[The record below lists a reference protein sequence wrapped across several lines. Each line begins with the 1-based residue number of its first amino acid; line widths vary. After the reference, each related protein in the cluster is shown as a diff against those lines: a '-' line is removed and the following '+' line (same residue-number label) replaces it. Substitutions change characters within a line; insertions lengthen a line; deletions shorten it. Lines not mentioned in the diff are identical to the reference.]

1 MKVGIPSEVY
11 PKEARVAASPETV
24 TKLKALGFEVV
35 IESGAGRHA
44 HFSDADY
51 QAAGA
56 QIAENPGEVWGADVV
71 MKVRAP
77 MERPGGVQ
85 EVDLLREGTTL
96 ISFLA
101 PDQSDELL
109 KSLATKGVSALAM
122 EKIPR
127 ITRAQ
132 KMDALSSLANI
143 AGYRS
148 VLEAATHFGRF
159 FTGQIT
165 AAGRLAPAKVL
176 VIGAGVAGLQAI
188 ATAKSMGAIVKAFD
202 TREACREQVTSF
214 GAEFLE
220 VDFEESGEGSG
231 GYAKVMSKEFIE
243 AEMALFRQHAP
254 ETDIVITTALIPGRP
269 APKLW
274 LADMV
279 ELMPS
284 GGVVVDLAASQGGNC
299 ELTEP
304 GEVVVKHGVTMVGHE
319 DLTSR
324 LATTASQLYATNLY
338 NLVEHMTNEGSYTVD
353 LADEIV
359 LASTAVKD
367 GEVVWPPPKP
377 AAPPPP
383 PPKPAPK
390 EAEAPAPAKTE
401 PVKSEKSGHGHG
413 HGDTGGGSGVVGW
426 VMLAVLALAWGSS
439 ALFGQGAGG
448 EGDALRDFLQ
458 HFTVFVLACFVGWQV
473 IWNVTPALHTPLMSV
488 TNAISGIILVGG
500 MLHASGALVGAD
512 GQLNIETILG
522 LAAVGFATLNVSGGF
537 LVTQRMLRMFRK

>member
-24 TKLKALGFEVV
+24 TKLTALGYEVV
-35 IESGAGRHA
+35 VQSGAGLLA
-44 HFSDADY
+44 HFTDQDY
-51 QAAGA
+51 EGAGA
-56 QIAENPGEVWGADVV
+56 QISADSAEVWASDIVL
-71 MKVRAP
+71 KVRAP
-77 MERPGGVQ
+77 MEAPGGVQ
-85 EVDLLREGTTL
+85 EVELLKKGSTL

-101 PDQSDELL
+101 PDQSDALL
-109 KSLATKGVSALAM
+109 QALAERGVSAVAM

-148 VLEAATHFGRF
+148 VLEAAAHFGRF

-220 VDFEESGEGSG
+220 VEFEESGEGAG
-231 GYAKVMSKEFIE
+231 GYAKVMSQEFID
-243 AEMALFRQHAP
+243 AEMALFRKHAP
-254 ETDIVITTALIPGRP
+254 ELDIVITTALIPGRP

-279 ELMPS
+279 ELMPN

-304 GEVVVKHGVTMVGHE
+304 GEVVVKHGVTLVGHE

-324 LATTASQLYATNLY
+324 LATTASQLYSTNLY
-338 NLVEHMTNEGSYTVD
+338 NLVEHMTTEGAFDVD
-353 LADEIV
+353 LEDEIV
-359 LASTAVKD
+359 LASTAVKE

-377 AAPPPP
+377 VAPPPP

-390 EAEAPAPAKTE
+390 AEAPAPTPTPAKSSK
-401 PVKSEKSGHGHG
+401 KSSSHG
-413 HGDTGGGSGVVGW
+413 HGDTGGGSGIIGW
-426 VMLAVLALAWGSS
+426 LMLAILVLSWGS
-439 ALFGQGAGG
+439 AELFGHEPSG
-448 EGDALRDFLQ
+448 EVDALRDFLQ

-473 IWNVTPALHTPLMSV
+473 IWNVSPALHTPLMSV

-500 MLHASGALVGAD
+500 MLHASGALVSPETGAM
-512 GQLNIETILG
+512 NIETILG

>member
-11 PKEARVAASPETV
+11 PKEARVAASPDTV
-24 TKLKALGFEVV
+24 TKLKALGYEVCV
-35 IESGAGRHA
+35 QSGAGQHA

-51 QAAGA
+51 EAAGA
-56 QIAENPGEVWGADVV
+56 SVLTDAAEVWASDVV
-71 MKVRAP
+71 LKVRAP
-77 MERPGGVQ
+77 MDRPDGSGH
-85 EVDLLREGTTL
+85 ESALLKEGATL
-96 ISFLA
+96 IAFLA
-101 PDQSDELL
+101 PDQSDALL
-109 KSLATKGVSALAM
+109 AQLAERGVSAVAV

-148 VLEAATHFGRF
+148 VLEAATYFGRF

-188 ATAKSMGAIVKAFD
+188 ATAKSMGAIVRAFD

-220 VDFEESGEGSG
+220 VEFEESGEGAG
-231 GYAKVMSKEFIE
+231 GYAKVMSPEFIA
-243 AEMALFRQHAP
+243 AEMDLFRKYAV

-279 ELMPS
+279 ELMPN

-304 GEVVVKHGVTMVGHE
+304 GEVVVKHGVTLVGHE

-324 LATTASQLYATNLY
+324 LATTASQLYSTNLY
-338 NLVEHMTNEGSYTVD
+338 NLVEHMTQDGQLTVD
-353 LADEIV
+353 LEDEIV
-359 LASTAVKD
+359 LASTAVKT

-390 EAEAPAPAKTE
+390 AEAPAPKVAPASSSK
-401 PVKSEKSGHGHG
+401 PSSKPSSGHG
-413 HGDTGGGSGVVGW
+413 HGDTGGGSGAVGW
-426 VMLAVLALAWGSS
+426 IMLAVLVLAWGS
-439 ALFGQGAGG
+439 AELFGHEPSG
-448 EGDALRDFLQ
+448 EMDALRDFLQ

-473 IWNVTPALHTPLMSV
+473 IWNVSPALHTPLMSV

-500 MLHASGALVGAD
+500 MLHASGDLSSV
-512 GQLNIETILG
+512 ETMLG

>member
-1 MKVGIPSEVY
+1 MKVGVPSEVY
-11 PKEARVAASPETV
+11 AKEARVAASPDSV
-24 TKLKALGFEVV
+24 AKLIALGYEVCV
-35 IESGAGRHA
+35 QSGAGERA
-44 HFSDADY
+44 HFTDDDY
-51 QAAGA
+51 RTAGA
-56 QIAENPGEVWGADVV
+56 SVETDAATVWASDVV
-71 MKVRAP
+71 LKVRAP
-77 MERPGGVQ
+77 MLVPGAETH
-85 EVDLLREGTTL
+85 EVELLQAGSTL
-96 ISFLA
+96 VSFLA

-109 KSLATKGVSALAM
+109 AKIAERGASAVAV

-188 ATAKSMGAIVKAFD
+188 ATAKSMGAVVKAFD

-220 VDFEESGEGSG
+220 VEFEESGEGSG

-243 AEMALFRQHAP
+243 AEMALFRAHAP

-304 GEVVVKHGVTMVGHE
+304 GEVVVRHGVTLVGHE

-324 LATTASQLYATNLY
+324 LATTASQLYSTNLY
-338 NLVEHMTNEGSYTVD
+338 NLIEHMTTDGALGVD
-353 LADEIV
+353 LEDEIV
-359 LASTAVKD
+359 LASTAVKA
-367 GEVVWPPPKP
+367 GEVVWPPPAP
-377 AAPPPP
+377 VAPPS

-390 EAEAPAPAKTE
+390 PAPVKEAPAKPAK
-401 PVKSEKSGHGHG
+401 PAASSKPSSGHGHG
-413 HGDTGGGSGVVGW
+413 HGAEASGGSGLVGW
-426 VMLAVLALAWGSS
+426 LMLAVLALAWGS
-439 ALFGQGAGG
+439 AELFGHEPGA
-448 EGDALRDFLQ
+448 DMTALRDFLQ

-500 MLHASGALVGAD
+500 MLHASGDLSST
-512 GQLNIETILG
+512 ETILG

>member
-11 PKEARVAASPETV
+11 PKEARVAASPDTV
-24 TKLKALGFEVV
+24 TKFKGLGYDVCV
-35 IESGAGRHA
+35 QSGAGQHA
-44 HFSDADY
+44 HFTDADY
-51 QAAGA
+51 EAAGA
-56 QIAENPGEVWGADVV
+56 SVLSDATEVWAADVV
-71 MKVRAP
+71 LKVRAP
-77 MERPGGVQ
+77 MERPDGGGH
-85 EVDLLREGTTL
+85 ESDLLKEGATL

-101 PDQSDELL
+101 PDQSETLL
-109 KSLATKGVSALAM
+109 SQLAARGASALAV

-188 ATAKSMGAIVKAFD
+188 ATAKSMGAIVRAFD

-220 VDFEESGEGSG
+220 VEFEESGEGGG
-231 GYAKVMSKEFIE
+231 GYAKVMSKEFIA
-243 AEMALFRQHAP
+243 AEMELFRKYAV

-279 ELMPS
+279 ELMPN

-299 ELTEP
+299 ELTVP
-304 GEVVVKHGVTMVGHE
+304 GEVVVKHGVTLVGHE

-324 LATTASQLYATNLY
+324 LATTASQLYSTNLY
-338 NLVEHMTNEGSYTVD
+338 NLVEHMTQDGRLEID
-353 LADEIV
+353 LEDEIV
-359 LASTAVKD
+359 LASTAVNV

-377 AAPPPP
+377 VAPPPP
-383 PPKPAPK
+383 PPRPAPQV
-390 EAEAPAPAKTE
+390 EVPASKSTPAKSG
-401 PVKSEKSGHGHG
+401 KSSSS
-413 HGDTGGGSGVVGW
+413 HGDTGGGSGLVGW
-426 VMLAVLALAWGSS
+426 IMLAVLVLAWGSA
-439 ALFGQGAGG
+439 ALLGPEPSG
-448 EGDALRDFLQ
+448 EADALSDFLQ

-473 IWNVTPALHTPLMSV
+473 IWNVSPALHTPLMSV

-500 MLHASGALVGAD
+500 MLHASGDMGSV
-512 GQLNIETILG
+512 ETMLG